1 MVLSRKHS
9 RAWVAIAIL
18 LASLSSGRQ
27 AFAEVRRSFNRIP
40 NALNSGIIGNGQLRI
55 GTGQQLDGAS
65 NLVVIN
71 ANNTFNIGGNGQLL
85 GVREQRSDGLQ
96 QDLAVNA
103 GGQIFGLGGLRPEAK
118 TVQDIVTQFGK
129 NRNKS
134 NQPNLVDN
142 IIARNNGN
150 PAGVVGNMRI
160 DLSSIPH
167 PDSAKNPPGSP
178 EQLRYA
184 LATLNNLLNALSNS
198 STLMRVF
205 PKDVKKDADG
215 KAVVTINLNRFFG
228 QEALNLIASSD
239 PTAAC
244 TGRIRLQSM
253 AFNTMFA
260 KNYYQIK
267 GLNGFNRDQIFNAL
281 GVEGDKRRTLN
292 NKMLIAA
299 RQDPTRK
306 ESGVT
311 TSTLGRVSK
320 FMNMQNNP
328 GGTCYETD
336 DFVDR
341 AGTGAETNSRD
352 VKQVGINYTHDAS
365 EVLCHQRNG
374 LMVGMLFN
382 AAGVLQTEAPA
393 NIATGGV
400 NGPAVSAA
408 VSCMDC
414 HSKGFLGG
422 GKRVHQGDGGN
433 YDDNFDL
440 IPGTPTVFRNQFG
453 QAINNRGFFTSNQRY
468 RQRAN
473 RDTAIY
479 FRALAK
485 SGSLI
490 VDPKTN
496 YPIPLVPLAVKKYEE
511 RMTNAEMAAE
521 LGVSEQALT
530 TLLGGGTGGAERR
543 NFDNAFCGLKN
554 RLGGRGGNFVA
565 QNDGRLGASVQR
577 TSAPAGTA
585 GRGISGI
592 RHIESLE
599 GQR

>member
-1 MVLSRKHS
+1 
-9 RAWVAIAIL
+9 
-18 LASLSSGRQ
+18 
-27 AFAEVRRSFNRIP
+27 
-40 NALNSGIIGNGQLRI
+40 
-55 GTGQQLDGAS
+55 
-65 NLVVIN
+65 
-71 ANNTFNIGGNGQLL
+71 
-85 GVREQRSDGLQ
+85 
-96 QDLAVNA
+96 
-103 GGQIFGLGGLRPEAK
+103 
-118 TVQDIVTQFGK
+118 
-129 NRNKS
+129 
-134 NQPNLVDN
+134 
-142 IIARNNGN
+142 
-150 PAGVVGNMRI
+150 
-160 DLSSIPH
+160 
-167 PDSAKNPPGSP
+167 
-178 EQLRYA
+178 
-184 LATLNNLLNALSNS
+184 
-198 STLMRVF
+198 
-205 PKDVKKDADG
+205 
-215 KAVVTINLNRFFG
+215 
-228 QEALNLIASSD
+228 
-239 PTAAC
+239 
-244 TGRIRLQSM
+244 M

-299 RQDPTRK
+299 RKDPTRK

-341 AGTGAETNSRD
+341 AAPGAETNSRD

-374 LMVGMLFN
+374 FMLGMLFN

-393 NIATGGV
+393 NIATGGILQ
-400 NGPAVSAA
+400 PAVSAA

-414 HSKGFLGG
+414 HAKGFLAG
-422 GKRVHQGDGGN
+422 GKRVHQGDGGF

-440 IPGTPTVFRNQFG
+440 IPGNATVFRDQFG
-453 QAINNRGFFTSNQRY
+453 QNLNGRAFFTTNQRY

-490 VDPKTN
+490 VDPKTK
-496 YPIPLVPLAVKKYEE
+496 YPVPLVPLAVKKYEE

-521 LGVSEQALT
+521 LGVSETAFTSLV
-530 TLLGGGTGGAERR
+530 GGSTGGAERR
-543 NFDNAFCGLKN
+543 NFDNAFCGLKQK
-554 RLGGRGGNFVA
+554 LGGRGQNFA
-565 QNDGRLGASVQR
+565 QQSSQGRVGASLQGVQ
-577 TSAPAGTA
+577 AGVSS
-585 GRGISGI
+585 RGFSGI

-599 GQR
+599 GTARP